1 MKNIKLISAAALLIA
16 ATGAYA
22 SETDGV
28 SPDAWLKQTAI
39 SQQVQA
45 PAPVASG
52 AAVKADQNTQA
63 VTP

>member
-1 MKNIKLISAAALLIA
+1 MKNVKLISAAALLIA

-22 SETDGV
+22 TEFDGV
-28 SPDAWLKQTAI
+28 APDAWVKQTAI

-52 AAVKADQNTQA
+52 AAVKADQNNQT
-63 VTP
+63 VVP